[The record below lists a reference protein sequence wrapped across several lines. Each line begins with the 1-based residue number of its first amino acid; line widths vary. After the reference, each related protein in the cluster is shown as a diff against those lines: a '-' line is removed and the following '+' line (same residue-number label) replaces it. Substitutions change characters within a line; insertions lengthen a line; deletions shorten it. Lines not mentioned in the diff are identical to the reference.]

1 MLVFELAF
9 TRGEALFSDTSK
21 LTCAMV
27 ALIMGCTNNDE
38 LQNVP
43 SNYPADNII
52 RVTAGVNNPMTR
64 GGETGTTGV
73 TPYNGDFSL
82 TVFNGFNSKYT
93 YTDKRFTYADATGWN
108 CSETLLWQNAITPV
122 EIAAIAPYDDSYKVY
137 DDASGFTKVFSYTL
151 KSDQTTQDAQNKNDL
166 LYYYNDS
173 FTPNTGL
180 TADGKLAL
188 TLNHAFCLFDI
199 QVTLGTEFN
208 TANGLSKDQD
218 PIASATIKGIY
229 NSATINVWG
238 TPVVSVVTEG
248 ETGVRGNITA
258 TPGDFTAVDNEKA
271 NATKKFS
278 CIVLPQTLSKDY
290 FTVTLL
296 TTTGK
301 KYEWSPTE
309 DITIK
314 SGKKYTLKLTMGD
327 DKLVLKEEGIT
338 AKAWADGTGGSLETD

>member
-1 MLVFELAF
+1 M
-9 TRGEALFSDTSK
+9 K
-21 LTCAMV
+21 KINILTCAMV
-27 ALIMGCTNNDE
+27 ALTMACTNNDE
-38 LQNVP
+38 LQNVS

-64 GGETGTTGV
+64 GGETGTT
-73 TPYNGDFSL
+73 PYTGDFSL
-82 TVFNGFNSKYT
+82 TVVNSDGNSKYT
-93 YTDKRFTYADATGWN
+93 YANKKFTYAGGTDWN
-108 CSETLLWQNAITPV
+108 CNETLLWQNATTPV
-122 EIAAIAPYDDSYKVY
+122 EIAAVAPYDANYSVY
-137 DDASGFTKVFSYTL
+137 DASQRRSEAFFYTL
-151 KSDQTTQDAQNKNDL
+151 KSDQKTPDPKNDL
-166 LYYYNDS
+166 LYYYNNS
-173 FTPNTGL
+173 FTPGTNL

-188 TLNHAFCLFDI
+188 TLSHAFCMFDI

-208 TANGLSKDQD
+208 TATGLSKDQD

-229 NSATINVWG
+229 NSANINVWG
-238 TPVVSVVTEG
+238 YPVVSVVTEG

-258 TPGDFTAVDNEKA
+258 TPGDFTPVDNEKA

-314 SGKKYTLKLTMGD
+314 SGTKYKLELTMGD
-327 DKLVLKEEGIT
+327 NKLVLEKKGIT
-338 AKAWADGTGGSLETD
+338 ANPWADGTGGSLGTD